1 MRGFVKSD
9 FSNFRRVICTCLL
22 GMAELT
28 ISQNLSPPFL
38 FGQVFAPISK
48 LIDLARWI
56 KFNPS
61 FITWLVLIVFS
72 GTESNR
78 RINFHPRLARFNPRL
93 ALIGFPGTG
102 AWVLVLGSGRKSLL
116 LLLVLTLRV
125 LRQIVQF
132 FS

>member
-1 MRGFVKSD
+1 MELFNNVLKYILKSKTRLLD
-9 FSNFRRVICTCLL
+9 FSVC
-22 GMAELT
+22 
-28 ISQNLSPPFL
+28 SPNLFD
-38 FGQVFAPISK
+38 QVFPPISE

-61 FITWLVLIVFS
+61 FITWLVLIVLS

-102 AWVLVLGSGRKSLL
+102 AWWETQS
-116 LLLVLTLRV
+116 
-125 LRQIVQF
+125 
-132 FS
+132 